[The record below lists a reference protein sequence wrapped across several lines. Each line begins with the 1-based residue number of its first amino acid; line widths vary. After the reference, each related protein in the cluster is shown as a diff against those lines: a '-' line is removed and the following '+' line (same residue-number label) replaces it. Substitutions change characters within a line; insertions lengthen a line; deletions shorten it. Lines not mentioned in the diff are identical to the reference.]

1 MLGYGASSKPEDVEY
16 ELELWRDQL
25 VDFMQEVDPE
35 AEWVVGGNSIGG
47 LLSLMVTQARPEQV
61 RGVVLFNSAGGLTS
75 FRDEELPWYF
85 RPIWIFVRVVL
96 FGGEGGREAVAVL
109 LGLEISACLTAIWCG
124 WWLDGWVGGWQTC
137 WGLGCSRGSA
147 LRRTCGRCVTHT
159 GLPCRAGCGLL
170 LLRNVC
176 VSVCLLCVPQILS
189 QVYGNKT
196 AVDDEL
202 VNILVGQSLHR
213 AAAHMVQLLRYPR
226 VCCGGAVLPVC
237 RWSRARMRALSKV
250 GRDGH
255 RPP

>member
-96 FGGEGGREAVAVL
+96 FGGERGREAVAVL
-109 LGLEISACLTAIWCG
+109 VRLEMSACLTALWCG
-124 WWLDGWVGGWQTC
+124 WWMDGWMGGRHSGAWAVREVPHR
-137 WGLGCSRGSA
+137 GERAAGASHRAPAMPSRLWTAS
-147 LRRTCGRCVTHT
+147 TEEYV
-159 GLPCRAGCGLL
+159 P
-170 LLRNVC
+170 VC
-176 VSVCLLCVPQILS
+176 VP
-189 QVYGNKT
+189 
-196 AVDDEL
+196 AM
-202 VNILVGQSLHR
+202 R
-213 AAAHMVQLLRYPR
+213 APDPEPGVRQQDGRGR
-226 VCCGGAVLPVC
+226 
-237 RWSRARMRALSKV
+237 RARQHP
-250 GRDGH
+250 GRSVSHSIGQQQ
-255 RPP
+255 